1 MASHFSQSQSQSP
14 YLDSIPLSPPL
25 PVWPVQ
31 QLSPPMPCS
40 SPISLLVIAWTPRH
54 ILALSLLC
62 SCNSLGLQG
71 GAVLKNLPANGRRCK
86 RCEFDP
92 WVGKIPWRRAWQ
104 PTPVLLPGES
114 HGQRSLVGYSPW
126 IAKSQTWLSD
136 WAQAKT
142 THSLIS
148 SMSSLNS
155 CLSNESSPT
164 TLFKIAANAF
174 LLYPNFLLCSIISS
188 TVLSTLKK
196 LFGCIRS

>member
-1 MASHFSQSQSQSP
+1 MASHFSQSQSQCP
-14 YLDSIPLSPPL
+14 YLDSIPLSPL

-40 SPISLLVIAWTPRH
+40 SPISLLVTAWTPRH

-71 GAVLKNLPANGRRCK
+71 GAVIKNLPANSRRRK

-155 CLSNESSPT
+155 CLSNESPPT
-164 TLFKIAANAF
+164 TLFKISTNAF